1 MPAKHVYFVGTA
13 GSGKSTLTN
22 AFQLWLNNQGHDAI
36 TVNLDPGADSL
47 GYVPDV
53 DVRDWIK
60 LSEVMAEYG
69 LGPNGA
75 QIAAADM
82 MALNIKEISQVVA
95 GFDTDY
101 ILLDTPGQI
110 ELFTF
115 RQSSKIVMEDLSGD
129 NAMVAFLFDPA
140 LAKTPNGYVSSLM
153 LAATVHFR
161 LPVPMISILSK
172 ADTLSDAERE
182 NIALWSKDYYALFS
196 ALLDESID
204 AQTQVSVEFLQALET
219 VGAGRPVV
227 FVAVDWCEI
236 RNLAFVRWQSVLAEA
251 AGTLPERVML
261 CTVHQHDA
269 PVADLEAE
277 EILRA
282 GNAKGTV
289 CDPGFHEVAVQRVAQ
304 ALRASL
310 ASARRITHIGLGQ
323 AQVERIASNRRYLMP
338 DGSVRFDRTS
348 GTRNELAAAA
358 PENLIDPWLKTL
370 SFWDGDAPIAAVSGY
385 AVHPMSYYGKGDVS
399 ADFPGLAR
407 RRRQQP
413 C

>member
-22 AFQLWLNNQGHDAI
+22 AFQLWLNNQGYDAI

-47 GYVPDV
+47 DYAPDV

-60 LSEVMAEYG
+60 LSEVMAEHG

-101 ILLDTPGQI
+101 VLLDTPGQI

-115 RQSSKIVMEDLSGD
+115 RQSSKIVMDDLSGD
-129 NAMVAFLFDPA
+129 RAMVAFLFDPA

-172 ADTLSDAERE
+172 ADTLSDADMEKITLR
-182 NIALWSKDYYALFS
+182 SKDYYALFS

-227 FVAVDWCEI
+227 
-236 RNLAFVRWQSVLAEA
+236 
-251 AGTLPERVML
+251 
-261 CTVHQHDA
+261 
-269 PVADLEAE
+269 PVSSDTGEGMEDIYATAQIIFEGGEDLE
-277 EILRA
+277 
-282 GNAKGTV
+282 K
-289 CDPGFHEVAVQRVAQ
+289 
-304 ALRASL
+304 
-310 ASARRITHIGLGQ
+310 
-323 AQVERIASNRRYLMP
+323 
-338 DGSVRFDRTS
+338 
-348 GTRNELAAAA
+348 
-358 PENLIDPWLKTL
+358 
-370 SFWDGDAPIAAVSGY
+370 
-385 AVHPMSYYGKGDVS
+385 
-399 ADFPGLAR
+399 
-407 RRRQQP
+407 
-413 C
+413 